1 VADAAASTWKPNK
14 WIAGLLGLL
23 LQPLGFLYAAR
34 PGVAAAF
41 LLLALG
47 VGTAGFALVHMLG
60 PWIALV
66 QPTFA
71 VVCAVLSYRL
81 AVAYKTATPRP
92 WFSRWYGL
100 AAVLALIVSVVVL
113 IRAFVIEPFRLPAG
127 SMAPTIKPGA
137 HLIAQKWGYGNYRAY
152 GFHLW
157 RTAIAEEI
165 RRGDIIVF
173 AYPPDPSLDYAKRV
187 IGLPGDKVSYRNKRL
202 RINGEDIPTRR
213 IGYYRRT
220 PGAAVSDQFVERLGD
235 SEYSVLIDPA
245 TPGFPPRDHFPFK
258 DRCAFFADGVAC
270 DVPEGHYFVM
280 GDNRDNSSDSRIWG
294 FVPAEMIVGKV
305 VRIFQ

>member
-1 VADAAASTWKPNK
+1 VTDAAASTWKPNK
-14 WIAGLLGLL
+14 WIAAVLGLF

-34 PGVAAAF
+34 PGIAAAF
-41 LLLALG
+41 LLLA
-47 VGTAGFALVHMLG
+47 VGAGIAGFVLVHKLG
-60 PWIALV
+60 LWIALV

-100 AAVLALIVSVVVL
+100 AAVLALIVGVVVL
-113 IRAFVIEPFRLPAG
+113 VRAFLIEPFRFSAG
-127 SMAPTIKPGA
+127 SMSPTIKPGA

-152 GFHLW
+152 GFQLW

-187 IGLPGDKVSYRNKRL
+187 IGLPGDKVSYRKKRL
-202 RINGEDIPTRR
+202 RINGEEILTRR
-213 IGYYRRT
+213 IGNYT
-220 PGAAVSDQFVERLGD
+220 PTSGAAVLVQFVERLGD
-235 SEYSVLIDPA
+235 LEYGVLVDP
-245 TPGFPPRDHFPFK
+245 TMPSFPPQNFPFK
-258 DRCAFFADGVAC
+258 DRCTFSADGVEC
-270 DVPEGHYFVM
+270 NVPDGHYFVM

-294 FVPAEMIVGKV
+294 FVPGEMIVGKV